1 MIDILAGLD
10 ATMLSRIQF
19 GFTITFHILFPSFS
33 IGLAGFLV
41 ALELLWL
48 RTGDERYWRLL
59 RFWTTIF
66 ALSFGMGVV
75 SGLVLAYQFGTNW
88 SGLMARAGQIMGP
101 LLSYETMTAFFLEAS
116 FLGVL
121 LFGWKRVSPGVHFF
135 STCMVALGTC
145 ISAFWIMAS
154 NSWMQTPVGYGVQN
168 GVLYPVDWWAIILN
182 PSFPLRY
189 AHMLLAALLATAF
202 VVAGASAWYLLC
214 GRFVP
219 VSRSMLKLALLIIV
233 PLAPLQ
239 ILVGDATGLMVGTHQ
254 PAKLAAIE
262 GQWETEVMPLRL
274 FALPDQEG
282 ARNRFEV
289 SIPRLGS
296 LIDEHSLTKP
306 VPGLKEFAPEDR
318 PQVSIVFWTFRVMV
332 GMGMLML
339 LVAAASPLLM
349 WRRRLYG
356 NVLYLRALIA
366 MSPTGFIAI
375 LAGWYTAEI
384 GRQPYVVY
392 GMLRTA
398 DVVSPVTAQAVTLS
412 LAMFVAVYIG
422 VFGAGFW
429 YLWRAIRTGPLEVA
443 LPDKPQMGQRPMAAF
458 TAAKTA
464 IPGVHHD

>member
-1 MIDILAGLD
+1 MIDTLAALD

-48 RTGDERYWRLL
+48 RTRDPRYWRLL
-59 RFWTTIF
+59 RFWTQIF

-88 SGLMARAGQIMGP
+88 SGMMAKAGQIMGP

-121 LFGWKRVSPGVHFF
+121 LFGWKRVSAGVHFF

-154 NSWMQTPVGYGVQN
+154 NSWMQTPAGYIVQN
-168 GVLYPVDWWAIILN
+168 GVLVPEDWLAIIFN

-189 AHMLLAALLATAF
+189 AHMLLAAYLATAF
-202 VVAGASAWYLLC
+202 VVAGVAAWYLLC
-214 GRFVP
+214 GRFVALARP
-219 VSRSMLKLALLIIV
+219 MLKLALLIIV

-239 ILVGDATGLMVGTHQ
+239 ILVGDATGLMVGKHQ

-274 FALPDQEG
+274 FALPDQAQEL
-282 ARNRFEV
+282 NHFEIA
-289 SIPRLGS
+289 IPRLGS

-306 VPGLKEFAPEDR
+306 VPGLKEFPPQDR
-318 PQVSIVFWTFRVMV
+318 PQVSVVFWTFRVMV
-332 GMGMLML
+332 GMGLLMVV
-339 LVAAASPLLM
+339 VAFLSPLMML
-349 WRRRLYG
+349 RRKLYASRFFMRG
-356 NVLYLRALIA
+356 LVLI
-366 MSPTGFIAI
+366 SPAGFIAI

-384 GRQPYVVY
+384 GRQPFVVY

-398 DVVSPVTAQAVTLS
+398 EVVSPVTVQAVTLS
-412 LAMFVAVYIG
+412 LAMIAIVYVA

-443 LPDKPQMGQRPMAAF
+443 LPDRPQMGHRPMAAF
-458 TAAKTA
+458 TDVKTTNA
-464 IPGVHHD
+464 GARND